1 MGNPTWPSNNQSA
14 ILSLEPDYKS
24 KNDFPSEIGY
34 RSAARVLD
42 CDVNVIKAV
51 AMVEA
56 ARYGAFLDT
65 GEPLILFERHWFD
78 KLTNGKYR
86 GMKVDSSRIPDS
98 ARTISSPIA
107 GGYGTVGIQHE
118 KLSYCVSLDRTAA
131 LKSCSWGLFQ
141 IMGFNHVRAGF
152 PDMLLSVPGK
162 IIPSELTPS
171 PGIQRFVNAMY
182 RSVDDHLAAF
192 VNFILADKRL
202 VKALRDRDFKTFKRI
217 YNGPKENGYEKKM
230 QDAYEGLIK

>member
-1 MGNPTWPSNNQSA
+1 MGNATWPSNSQLTLFS
-14 ILSLEPDYKS
+14 SEPSNKS
-24 KNDFPSEIGY
+24 KADFPSEAGY
-34 RSAARVLD
+34 RLAAEVLG
-42 CDVNVIKAV
+42 CEVNVIKAV

-56 ARYGAFLDT
+56 AKYGAFLDT

-78 KLTNGKYR
+78 RLTKGKYR

-98 ARTISSPIA
+98 ARSISSPIA

-141 IMGFNHVRAGF
+141 IMGFNHARAGF
-152 PDMLLSVPGK
+152 PDAVGYPGTGLQ
-162 IIPSELTPS
+162 S
-171 PGIQRFVNAMY
+171 FVNAMY
-182 RSVDDHLAAF
+182 RSVDDHLIAF
-192 VNFILADKRL
+192 VNFILADKKL
-202 VKALRDRDFKTFKRI
+202 VKALRDKDFKTFKRI
-217 YNGPKENGYEKKM
+217 YNGTKENGYEKKM

>member
-1 MGNPTWPSNNQSA
+1 MTNPTWPSNNQLTL
-14 ILSLEPDYKS
+14 LSSEPSNKS
-24 KNDFPSEIGY
+24 KADFPSKEGY
-34 RSAARVLD
+34 RLAAEVLG

-56 ARYGAFLDT
+56 SSYGGFLDT

-78 KLTNGKYR
+78 RLTKGKYR
-86 GMKVDSSRIPDS
+86 GKKILSSRIIPS
-98 ARTISSPIA
+98 SVSSISSPIP
-107 GGYGTVGIQHE
+107 GGYGSISIQHE
-118 KLSYCVSLDRTAA
+118 KLGYCTLLDRDAA

-141 IMGFNHVRAGF
+141 IMGFNHTRAGF
-152 PDMLLSVPGK
+152 PDAVGYPNTGL
-162 IIPSELTPS
+162 
-171 PGIQRFVNAMY
+171 QNFVNAMY
-182 RSVDDHLAAF
+182 QSVDDHLIAF

-202 VKALRDRDFKTFKRI
+202 VKALRDRDFRTFKRI

>member
-1 MGNPTWPSNNQSA
+1 MGNATWPSNNQLTL
-14 ILSLEPDYKS
+14 LSSEPSDKRKS
-24 KNDFPSEIGY
+24 DFPSELGY
-34 RSAARVLD
+34 RAWAEVLG
-42 CDVNVIKAV
+42 CEANVIKAV
-51 AMVEA
+51 AIVEA

-78 KLTNGKYR
+78 RLTKGKYR
-86 GMKVDSSRIPDS
+86 GMKVDSSRIPNS

-141 IMGFNHVRAGF
+141 IMGFNHARAGF
-152 PDMLLSVPGK
+152 PDMSIEVVGK
-162 IIPSELTPS
+162 GSDSGL
-171 PGIQRFVNAMY
+171 QRFVNAMY
-182 RSVDDHLAAF
+182 RSVGDHLAAF

-202 VKALRDRDFKTFKRI
+202 VKALRDKDFKTFKRI

-230 QDAYEGLIK
+230 QNAYEGLIK